1 MSDDALDDV
10 CLDVHDQIG
19 ELQVVLDGLQE
30 LDDLGGV
37 QVRRALSHVDDDHR
51 VSKVNA
57 CLGARPVR
65 RIPARSP
72 THALLHLLFGLADG
86 IHGTVKVVF
95 ARFEDAAF
103 CL

>member
-10 CLDVHDQIG
+10 CLDVNDQIG

-37 QVRRALSHVDDDHR
+37 QVTRALSHVDDDHR

-57 CLGARPVR
+57 CLGGRPVR
-65 RIPARSP
+65 RIPASRP
-72 THALLHLLFGLADG
+72 PNALLHRLFGLASE
-86 IHGTVKVVF
+86 IQGTVKVF
-95 ARFEDAAF
+95 LARFEDVAL